1 MSTHSTTKTISTLL
15 LTLIAIPTTQSHPL
29 LLLLQ
34 ITVPTCSKPLL
45 L

>member
-1 MSTHSTTKTISTLL
+1 MSTRSTTKTISTLL
-15 LTLIAIPTTQSHPL
+15 LTLIATQSHP